1 MTTNRKKTKKQNW
14 APSEIRLRLG
24 AEVDVTITIQIII
37 IEQTKIKTPET
48 KHYILKEQQD
58 WHLCCHKGGKKYRQA
73 REGEGDTVERGGR
86 EKLLCYIKSFVMLG
100 PTGQLVLSANIKK
113 DNVLVLCYSNSLVLT
128 SMAHA
133 WQHSMKW
140 LLFLEHHTGTQ

>member
-1 MTTNRKKTKKQNW
+1 MLSQGR
-14 APSEIRLRLG
+14 
-24 AEVDVTITIQIII
+24 
-37 IEQTKIKTPET
+37 
-48 KHYILKEQQD
+48 
-58 WHLCCHKGGKKYRQA
+58 KKYRQA

>member
-1 MTTNRKKTKKQNW
+1 MLLEKTKDRCKALMQIKIYTIDNKPKKKKKKNW

-73 REGEGDTVERGGR
+73 REGEGE
-86 EKLLCYIKSFVMLG
+86 I
-100 PTGQLVLSANIKK
+100 Q
-113 DNVLVLCYSNSLVLT
+113 
-128 SMAHA
+128 
-133 WQHSMKW
+133 
-140 LLFLEHHTGTQ
+140 